1 MEFPLRSRIALAH
14 LLVINMD
21 GTKQY
26 LQVPWPD
33 ALCHGDPSTFLE
45 PVWDT
50 ASATYISIVPTTPT
64 MDSTYGTFSAHT
76 ASVLTDTS
84 LQRQLCT
91 STPSFYTEITKTYVI
106 PGSKFYCQRRIYM
119 QTN

>member
-1 MEFPLRSRIALAH
+1 MAPSS
-14 LLVINMD
+14 
-21 GTKQY
+21 TC
-26 LQVPWPD
+26 VPWPD
-33 ALCHGDPSTFLE
+33 ALCNDDPSTFLE
-45 PVWDT
+45 PIRNT
-50 ASATYISIVPTTPT
+50 ASTTYISIVPNTPS

-84 LQRQLCT
+84 QQCQLCT

-106 PGSKFYCQRRIYM
+106 PGSKFHCQRRIYM